1 MPLYWSYCLAGDHVG
16 VTHVHTVQSSQSSAP
31 QLGLR
36 EALGWGG
43 TIGTIPLAKGTGDE
57 STKINKRSKRGLT
70 RVSTELNLRRSD
82 MDCNMAREV
91 RLTQLPGDRRDRSI
105 LSDLRD
111 RIKVHLSS
119 QAHRCK
125 KTSMALLNVDMQS
138 VK

>member
-1 MPLYWSYCLAGDHVG
+1 M
-16 VTHVHTVQSSQSSAP
+16 
-31 QLGLR
+31 
-36 EALGWGG
+36 GG

-57 STKINKRSKRGLT
+57 STKINKRSKRGRP
-70 RVSTELNLRRSD
+70 RVSIELNLRRSD

-125 KTSMALLNVDMQS
+125 KTSMALLNVEMQS
-138 VK
+138 VKELLHKHPEFKIRPTVYYTHNRSFNSEPLYD